1 MKRLIEKL
9 QSLQN
14 ANVNLAMQIA
24 EMFVP
29 KFFNK
34 GLLLSTPDH
43 SYPELYFIEDGLARG
58 YFIHEGQEHTSWILE
73 HGFILPTTSFFS
85 FSQSIEYIN
94 FLKDSSGYAL
104 NLIQWNEHAKVNP
117 KFSLILLEIYEE
129 NIQNVKQREQML
141 RIRHA
146 ETRFLHF
153 RNLHP
158 ELINLPIHKILAS
171 LLAIESKYLFKI
183 KRKYRKQ

>member
-14 ANVNLAMQIA
+14 INGHLAGQIA

-29 KFFNK
+29 KIFNK

-43 SYPELYFIEDGLARG
+43 SYPEIYFIENGLARG
-58 YFIHEGQEHTSWILE
+58 YFIHDGQEYTSWISE
-73 HGFILPTTSFFS
+73 NGFILPTTSFFS
-85 FSQSIEYIN
+85 YSRSIEYIN

-104 NLIQWNEHAKVNP
+104 NLNQWNEHAKINP
-117 KFSLILLEIYEE
+117 AYSPILLEIYEE

-153 RNLHP
+153 QKLHP

-171 LLAIESKYLFKI
+171 LLGIESKYLFKI
-183 KRKYRKQ
+183 KRKYRR

>member
-14 ANVNLAMQIA
+14 ASESLVSQLVEIA
-24 EMFVP
+24 VS
-29 KFFNK
+29 KTFNK

-43 SYPELYFIEDGLARG
+43 SYPELYFIEEGLARG
-58 YFIHEGQEHTSWILE
+58 YFIFDGQENTSWILQS
-73 HGFILPTTSFFS
+73 GFIFPTTSFFS
-85 FSQSIEYIN
+85 FSHTNEFVN
-94 FLKDSSGYAL
+94 FLKNSSGYSISL
-104 NLIQWNEHAKVNP
+104 SRWSELAKANP
-117 KFSLILLEIYEE
+117 RFLMILLEIYEE
-129 NIQNVKQREQML
+129 HYQEITQREQML

-146 ETRFLHF
+146 ETRFLYF
-153 RNLHP
+153 QDRHP

-183 KRKYRKQ
+183 KRKYRR